1 MNDIFLCNNL
11 IDILLFSIFIWYI
24 VFLVVFGNFFGL
36 FYRGFNLK
44 FRSFFFFVIYFIN
57 LSIVDFLMGVYMF
70 IIVGVNLRFSGC
82 YGFEDEGWRYSY
94 ICIVVGVLVIFLSE
108 VFVLFVFLIIIDR
121 IIII

>member
-1 MNDIFLCNNL
+1 
-11 IDILLFSIFIWYI
+11 
-24 VFLVVFGNFFGL
+24 
-36 FYRGFNLK
+36 
-44 FRSFFFFVIYFIN
+44 
-57 LSIVDFLMGVYMF
+57 MF
-70 IIVGVNLRFSGC
+70 IIVGVNLKFSGC

>member
-1 MNDIFLCNNL
+1 M
-11 IDILLFSIFIWYI
+11 
-24 VFLVVFGNFFGL
+24 G
-36 FYRGFNLK
+36 
-44 FRSFFFFVIYFIN
+44 IY
-57 LSIVDFLMGVYMF
+57 LY

>member
-44 FRSFFFFVIYFIN
+44 FRSFFIFVIYFIN
-57 LSIVDFLMGVYMF
+57 LSIVDFLMGVYLY
-70 IIVGVNLRFSGC
+70 IIVGVNLKFSGC

>member
-44 FRSFFFFVIYFIN
+44 FRNFFFFVIYFIN
-57 LSIVDFLMGVYMF
+57 LSIVDFLMGVYLY